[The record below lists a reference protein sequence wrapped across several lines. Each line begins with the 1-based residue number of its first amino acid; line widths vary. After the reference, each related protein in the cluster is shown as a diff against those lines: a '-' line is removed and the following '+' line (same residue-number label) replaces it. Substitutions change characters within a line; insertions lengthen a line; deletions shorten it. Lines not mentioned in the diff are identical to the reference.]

1 MSMINQTESQMEEAD
16 IDNRDDF
23 DNDIKDFF
31 DDQPHPKA
39 CASPK

>member
-1 MSMINQTESQMEEAD
+1 MSMINQTSSQMEEED

-23 DNDIKDFF
+23 DDDVKDVF